1 MTDKSKEIYNE
12 MMSRVEPEKTYLEK
26 LTQTLEKEKRNRMT
40 VSRYIRVAVSAA
52 ACIAIVSGSVVM
64 LAKRDKSR
72 EEELLKLQLGTE
84 NPSVTGF
91 ITETEET
98 DDKYI
103 GKFVEHLCSDDL
115 LYIYKS
121 DNGIFV
127 DENKISDEEIIN
139 IKKLFENAS
148 VADDTEISENKVY
161 YMSVFGNGDI
171 VKFNISDDGCIEI
184 PSRKIF
190 LK

>member
-98 DDKYI
+98 GDEYVR
-103 GKFVEHLCSDDL
+103 KFVENLCSDDL